1 MANVTILSNLLTSD
15 FRKKISEGGSPAVN
29 GDPSI
34 GDLASYMDPFTGN
47 KITALNAVELVQK
60 LDEQGIDLVERDKI
74 LELQKQEDN
83 NFSFEKEIERKEFNA
98 RINTPI
104 FEKFINTLIDKG
116 LVEFNDPNF
125 FKSFIKQSWEEKL
138 DKDFFIK
145 AEEKGLMSFPGEL
158 DNEYKLEGV
167 NKFFAVYSPKFDE
180 LKQTEYIKA
189 IRPRATANIKYEYT
203 QIGWDLSQYGSEE
216 RQLLANNIIIGTLE
230 HPDMTFQGD
239 RVVGYRSV
247 LAYPRHID
255 QERGAH
261 GQAWIHPTT
270 LYHYDDNGIKRTLVQ
285 PLTDINDSKGQA
297 AILEA
302 INKNLKAAG
311 LPELATIQSNRINK
325 GTDPEAHNQ
334 ARQAAFTGNLPELP
348 VIEDNDPGMNTAQ
361 AGDYYRR
368 MEEHQTRELADLF
381 ARQKALVDQ
390 INAAKA
396 ARIAVETNAI
406 LENENN
412 RLSKELDNKT
422 NTIEELKSSHKEEI
436 TSLNESH
443 NNEIQAYIKKNSEL
457 ASSLAEQ
464 TEIARKVPELEKE
477 VSGLE
482 EDNTALTKSNLY
494 KARGFDRLLKIA
506 KAIRDTLK
514 NEVKLLKDK
523 LFKVE
528 EENGVLKE
536 TNKELVSV
544 NATLKADNDKLQ
556 SENSDLKNKVKNQT
570 KIEIEME
577 ALKEEN
583 KLLRD
588 TAKEAARLK
597 IQNAKLSMD
606 YDTQK
611 EIIKMYEDTLV
622 EKNIITNESR
632 VIPNEEP
639 KTENENDNKNKG
651 PKL

>member
-1 MANVTILSNLLTSD
+1 MANVTILSNLLTND
-15 FRKKISEGGSPAVN
+15 FRKKIGSSGSPAVEADPEY
-29 GDPSI
+29 GDE
-34 GDLASYMDPFTGN
+34 AYYMDPFTGQEVKSNKPSDLIIELDRLGIELPERN
-47 KITALNAVELVQK
+47 KIAAM
-60 LDEQGIDLVERDKI
+60 QGTK
-74 LELQKQEDN
+74 
-83 NFSFEKEIERKEFNA
+83 NFSFGSDTEKNEFNA
-98 RINTPI
+98 KINTPI
-104 FEKFINTLIDKG
+104 YEENINKLIDKG
-116 LVEFNDPNF
+116 LVEFNNPEF
-125 FKSFIKQSWEEKL
+125 FKSFIKDSWDKKL
-138 DKDFFIK
+138 DKDFFLK

-167 NKFFAVYSPKFDE
+167 NKFYAVYSPMVEEIK
-180 LKQTEYIKA
+180 KNEYVKA
-189 IRPRATANIKYEYT
+189 IRPRNTANIKYEWT
-203 QIGWDLSQYGSEE
+203 QAAFDLSQYGSIEN
-216 RQLLANNIIIGTLE
+216 QIKAKNIILE
-230 HPDMTFQGD
+230 SIAKPDMTFQGEPVKGF
-239 RVVGYRSV
+239 RPV
-247 LAYPRHID
+247 LCYPIHSD
-255 QERGAH
+255 QERAAH
-261 GQAWIHPTT
+261 VQMWVHPTT
-270 LYHYDDNGIKRTLVQ
+270 LYLYEENGVKRTLVQ

-297 AILEA
+297 AILES
-302 INKNLKAAG
+302 INKNLRAAG
-311 LPELATIQSNRINK
+311 LADVATIQSNRINK
-325 GTDPEAHNQ
+325 GVDAEAHNQ

-348 VIEDNDPGMNTAQ
+348 AIEDAEPGMNTAQ

-412 RLSKELDNKT
+412 KLSKELDNK
-422 NTIEELKSSHKEEI
+422 NNIIEELKSSHKEEI

-464 TEIARKVPELEKE
+464 TEIAQKVPELEKE

-536 TNKELVSV
+536 TNKELVSG

-556 SENSDLKNKVKNQT
+556 SENSTLKDKIKNQT
-570 KIEIEME
+570 EIELEME

-583 KLLRD
+583 KLLKEK
-588 TAKEAARLK
+588 AKEAVRLK
-597 IQNAKLSMD
+597 VKNTELTVN
-606 YDTQK
+606 YDTQQ
-611 EIIKMYEDTLV
+611 EIIKLYEDTLV
-622 EKNIITNESR
+622 EKNIIKNEDR
-632 VIPNEEP
+632 VIPKEEEP
-639 KTENENDNKNKG
+639 KAENENENKNKG

>member
-15 FRKKISEGGSPAVN
+15 FRKKIGSSGSPAVEADPEY
-29 GDPSI
+29 GDE
-34 GDLASYMDPFTGN
+34 AYYMDPFTGQEVKSNKPSDLIIELDRLGIELPERN
-47 KITALNAVELVQK
+47 KIAAM
-60 LDEQGIDLVERDKI
+60 QGTK
-74 LELQKQEDN
+74 
-83 NFSFEKEIERKEFNA
+83 NFSFGSDTEKNEFNA
-98 RINTPI
+98 KINTPI
-104 FEKFINTLIDKG
+104 YEEHINKLIDSG
-116 LVEFNDPNF
+116 LVEFNNPEF
-125 FKSFIKQSWEEKL
+125 FKSFIKDSWDKKL
-138 DKDFFIK
+138 DKDFFLK

-167 NKFFAVYSPKFDE
+167 NKFYAVYSPMFEEIK
-180 LKQTEYIKA
+180 KNEYVKA
-189 IRPRATANIKYEYT
+189 IRPRNTANIKYEWT
-203 QIGWDLSQYGSEE
+203 QVAFDLSQYGSIEN
-216 RQLLANNIIIGTLE
+216 QIKAKNIILE
-230 HPDMTFQGD
+230 SIAKPDMTFQGEPVKGF
-239 RVVGYRSV
+239 RPV
-247 LAYPRHID
+247 LCYPIHSD
-255 QERGAH
+255 QERAAH
-261 GQAWIHPTT
+261 VQMWVHPTT
-270 LYHYDDNGIKRTLVQ
+270 LYLYEENGVKRTLVQ

-297 AILEA
+297 AILES
-302 INKNLKAAG
+302 INKNLRAAG
-311 LPELATIQSNRINK
+311 LADVATIQSNRINK
-325 GTDPEAHNQ
+325 GVDAEAHNQ

-348 VIEDNDPGMNTAQ
+348 AIEDAEPGMNTAQ

-412 RLSKELDNKT
+412 KLSKELDNKT
-422 NTIEELKSSHKEEI
+422 NIIEELKSSHKEEI

-443 NNEIQAYIKKNSEL
+443 SNKIQAYIKKNNE
-457 ASSLAEQ
+457 LAEQ
-464 TEIARKVPELEKE
+464 AEIAKRVPELEKE
-477 VSGLE
+477 VAGLE

-536 TNKELVSV
+536 TNKELVSG

-556 SENSDLKNKVKNQT
+556 SENSTLKDKIKNQT
-570 KIEIEME
+570 EIELEME

-583 KLLRD
+583 KLLKEK
-588 TAKEAARLK
+588 AKEAVRLK
-597 IQNAKLSMD
+597 VKNTELTVN
-606 YDTQK
+606 YDTQQ
-611 EIIKMYEDTLV
+611 EIIKLYEDTLV
-622 EKNIITNESR
+622 EKNIIKNEDR
-632 VIPNEEP
+632 VIPKEEEP
-639 KTENENDNKNKG
+639 KAENENENKKKG

>member
-15 FRKKISEGGSPAVN
+15 FRKKIGSSGSPAVEADPEY
-29 GDPSI
+29 GDE
-34 GDLASYMDPFTGN
+34 AYYMDPFTGQEVKSNKPSDLIIELDRLGIELPERN
-47 KITALNAVELVQK
+47 KIAAM
-60 LDEQGIDLVERDKI
+60 QGTK
-74 LELQKQEDN
+74 
-83 NFSFEKEIERKEFNA
+83 NFSFGSDTEKNEFNA
-98 RINTPI
+98 KINTPI
-104 FEKFINTLIDKG
+104 YEEHINKLIDSG
-116 LVEFNDPNF
+116 LVEFNNPEF
-125 FKSFIKQSWEEKL
+125 FKSFIKDSWDKKL
-138 DKDFFIK
+138 DKDFFLK

-167 NKFFAVYSPKFDE
+167 NKFYAVYSPMFEEIK
-180 LKQTEYIKA
+180 KNEYVKA
-189 IRPRATANIKYEYT
+189 IRPRNTANIKYEWT
-203 QIGWDLSQYGSEE
+203 QVAFDLSQYGSIEN
-216 RQLLANNIIIGTLE
+216 QIKAKNIILE
-230 HPDMTFQGD
+230 SIAKPDMTFQGEPVKGF
-239 RVVGYRSV
+239 RPV
-247 LAYPRHID
+247 LCYPIHSD
-255 QERGAH
+255 QERAAH
-261 GQAWIHPTT
+261 VQMWVHPTT
-270 LYHYDDNGIKRTLVQ
+270 LYLYEENGVKRTLVQ

-297 AILEA
+297 AILES
-302 INKNLKAAG
+302 INKNLRAAG
-311 LPELATIQSNRINK
+311 LADVATIQSNRINK
-325 GTDPEAHNQ
+325 GVDAEAHNQ

-348 VIEDNDPGMNTAQ
+348 AIEDAEPGMNTAQ

-412 RLSKELDNKT
+412 KLSKELDNKT
-422 NTIEELKSSHKEEI
+422 NIIEELKSSHKEEI

-443 NNEIQAYIKKNSEL
+443 SNEIQAYIKKNNE
-457 ASSLAEQ
+457 LAEQ
-464 TEIARKVPELEKE
+464 AEIAKRVPELEKE
-477 VSGLE
+477 VAGLE

-536 TNKELVSV
+536 TNKELVSG

-556 SENSDLKNKVKNQT
+556 SENSTLKDKIKNQT
-570 KIEIEME
+570 EIELEME

-583 KLLRD
+583 KLLKEK
-588 TAKEAARLK
+588 AKEAVRLK
-597 IQNAKLSMD
+597 VKNTELTVN
-606 YDTQK
+606 YDTQQ
-611 EIIKMYEDTLV
+611 EIIKLYEDTLV
-622 EKNIITNESR
+622 EKNIIKNEDR
-632 VIPNEEP
+632 VIPKEEEP
-639 KTENENDNKNKG
+639 KAENENENKKKG

>member
-1 MANVTILSNLLTSD
+1 MANVTVLSNLLTSD
-15 FRKKISEGGSPAVN
+15 FRKKIGSSGSPAVEADPEY
-29 GDPSI
+29 GDE
-34 GDLASYMDPFTGN
+34 AYYMDPFTGQEIKSNKPSDLIIELDRLGIELPERN
-47 KITALNAVELVQK
+47 KIAAM
-60 LDEQGIDLVERDKI
+60 QGI
-74 LELQKQEDN
+74 N
-83 NFSFEKEIERKEFNA
+83 NFSFENDKEKNEFNA
-98 RINTPI
+98 KINTPI
-104 FEKFINTLIDKG
+104 YEENINKLIDKG
-116 LVEFNDPNF
+116 LVEFNNPEF
-125 FKSFIKQSWEEKL
+125 FKSFIKDSWDKKL
-138 DKDFFIK
+138 DKDFFLK

-167 NKFFAVYSPKFDE
+167 NKFYAVYSPMVEEIK
-180 LKQTEYIKA
+180 KNEYVKA
-189 IRPRATANIKYEYT
+189 IRPRNTPNIKYEWT
-203 QIGWDLSQYGSEE
+203 QVAFDLSQYGSIEN
-216 RQLLANNIIIGTLE
+216 QIKAKNIILE
-230 HPDMTFQGD
+230 SISKPDMTFQGEPVKGF
-239 RVVGYRSV
+239 RPV
-247 LAYPRHID
+247 LCYPIHAD
-255 QERGAH
+255 QERAAH
-261 GQAWIHPTT
+261 VQMWVHPTT
-270 LYHYDDNGIKRTLVQ
+270 LYLYEENGVKRTLVQ

-297 AILEA
+297 AILES
-302 INKNLKAAG
+302 INKNLRAAG
-311 LPELATIQSNRINK
+311 LADVATIQSNRINK
-325 GTDPEAHNQ
+325 GVDAEAHNQ

-348 VIEDNDPGMNTAQ
+348 AIEDTDPGMNTAQ

-412 RLSKELDNKT
+412 KLSKELDNK
-422 NTIEELKSSHKEEI
+422 NNIIEELKSSHKEEI

-457 ASSLAEQ
+457 ASELAEQ
-464 TEIARKVPELEKE
+464 TEIAQKVPELEKE

-528 EENGVLKE
+528 EENGILKE
-536 TNKELVSV
+536 TNKELVSG

-556 SENSDLKNKVKNQT
+556 SENSTLKDKIKNQT
-570 KIEIEME
+570 EIELEME

-583 KLLRD
+583 KLLKEK
-588 TAKEAARLK
+588 AKEAVRLK
-597 IQNAKLSMD
+597 VKNTELTVN
-606 YDTQK
+606 YDTQQ
-611 EIIKMYEDTLV
+611 EIIKLYEDTLV
-622 EKNIITNESR
+622 EKNIIKNEDR
-632 VIPNEEP
+632 VIPKEEEP
-639 KTENENDNKNKG
+639 KAENENENKKKG

>member
-1 MANVTILSNLLTSD
+1 MANVTILSNLLTND
-15 FRKKISEGGSPAVN
+15 FRKKIGSSGSPAVEADPEY
-29 GDPSI
+29 GDE
-34 GDLASYMDPFTGN
+34 AYYMDPFTGQEVKSNKPSDLIIELDRLGIELPERN
-47 KITALNAVELVQK
+47 KIAAM
-60 LDEQGIDLVERDKI
+60 QGTK
-74 LELQKQEDN
+74 
-83 NFSFEKEIERKEFNA
+83 NFSFGSDTEKNEFNA
-98 RINTPI
+98 KINTPI
-104 FEKFINTLIDKG
+104 YEEHINKLIDSG
-116 LVEFNDPNF
+116 LVEFNNPEF
-125 FKSFIKQSWEEKL
+125 FKSFIKDSWDKKL
-138 DKDFFIK
+138 DKDFFLK

-167 NKFFAVYSPKFDE
+167 NKFYAVYSPMFEEIK
-180 LKQTEYIKA
+180 KNEYVKA
-189 IRPRATANIKYEYT
+189 IRPRNTANIKYEWT
-203 QIGWDLSQYGSEE
+203 QVAFDLSQYGSIEN
-216 RQLLANNIIIGTLE
+216 QIKAKNIILE
-230 HPDMTFQGD
+230 SIAKPDMTFQGEPVKGF
-239 RVVGYRSV
+239 RPV
-247 LAYPRHID
+247 LCYPIHSD
-255 QERGAH
+255 QERAAH
-261 GQAWIHPTT
+261 VQMWVHPTT
-270 LYHYDDNGIKRTLVQ
+270 LYLYEENGVKRTLVQ

-297 AILEA
+297 AILES
-302 INKNLKAAG
+302 INKNLRAAG
-311 LPELATIQSNRINK
+311 LADVATIQSNRINK
-325 GTDPEAHNQ
+325 GVDAEAHNQ

-348 VIEDNDPGMNTAQ
+348 AIEDAEPGMNTAQ

-412 RLSKELDNKT
+412 KLSKELDNKT
-422 NTIEELKSSHKEEI
+422 NIIEELKSSHKEEI

-443 NNEIQAYIKKNSEL
+443 NNEIQAYIKKNNE
-457 ASSLAEQ
+457 LAEQ
-464 TEIARKVPELEKE
+464 AEIAKRVPELEKE
-477 VSGLE
+477 VAGLE

-514 NEVKLLKDK
+514 NEVKLLKEK

-536 TNKELVSV
+536 TNKELVSG
-544 NATLKADNDKLQ
+544 NATLKADNNKLQ

-577 ALKEEN
+577 ALREEN
-583 KLLRD
+583 KLLKD
-588 TAKEAARLK
+588 TAKEVAKLK
-597 IQNAKLSMD
+597 IQNTKLSMD
-606 YDTQK
+606 FDTQR

-622 EKNIITNESR
+622 EKKIIPNENR
-632 VIPNEEP
+632 VIPKEEP
-639 KTENENDNKNKG
+639 KAENENDNKNKG